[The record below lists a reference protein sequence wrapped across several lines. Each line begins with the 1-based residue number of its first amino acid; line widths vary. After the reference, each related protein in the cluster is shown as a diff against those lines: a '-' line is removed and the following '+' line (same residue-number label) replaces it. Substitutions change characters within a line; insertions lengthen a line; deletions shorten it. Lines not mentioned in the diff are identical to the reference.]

1 MKWKNSSN
9 YETQSSYFQ
18 AWAGG
23 PCHWRPTVQQDGEA
37 PNQEK
42 IVTSCYNGMDESG
55 NYKNATKEGCEN
67 AYFTK
72 EGVEVGGQ
80 NHKRPT
86 GRKYAQWTNQFL
98 LNWEVG
104 MTHKFDVDPE
114 TFRATNCT
122 GLEVA
127 EDGSGFVD
135 GICQINSVC
144 TSKRAFCPVQVETVN
159 YSLQLHRIFY
169 PQRFHFPG
177 LC

>member
-1 MKWKNSSN
+1 M
-9 YETQSSYFQ
+9 
-18 AWAGG
+18 
-23 PCHWRPTVQQDGEA
+23 
-37 PNQEK
+37 
-42 IVTSCYNGMDESG
+42 TSCYNGMDESG
-55 NYKNATKEGCEN
+55 NYKNTTKEGCEN

-72 EGVEVGGQ
+72 EGVEVGGK

-159 YSLQLHRIFY
+159 YSLQLLHRIFY
-169 PQRFHFPG
+169 PHRFHFPG